1 MEVSLK
7 TKNRTVTGP
16 SNPTSRCVCV
26 SEETK
31 STSGKRYT
39 QLSVLSSVAY
49 SRQDREA
56 ECPPADERAELWGR
70 HTRTHA
76 HAHAHAH
83 VHTHARARTHTCT
96 HARTRTHTCTH
107 THVHARTRTYTHA
120 RAHAHVHTHARTR
133 MHAHVH
139 ACTRTCT
146 HAHTR
151 TRAHTRTYTHARAH
165 AHMHT
170 HMRTHTHAR
179 DYYSATEKE
188 WNVALAAVWV
198 DLEGVRL
205 NTLSQTEKGG

>member
-26 SEETK
+26 SEKTK

-70 HTRTHA
+70 HTRTR
-76 HAHAHAH
+76 AHAHAH
-83 VHTHARARTHTCT
+83 VHTHVHT
-96 HARTRTHTCTH
+96 HARTRTHTSTH
-107 THVHARTRTYTHA
+107 THVHARTRT
-120 RAHAHVHTHARTR
+120 R
-133 MHAHVH
+133 
-139 ACTRTCT
+139 T

-151 TRAHTRTYTHARAH
+151 TRVHARTRTRTHAHTHAHTHARAGLLLSH
-165 AHMHT
+165 RKRMKRCT
-170 HMRTHTHAR
+170 C
-179 DYYSATEKE
+179 S
-188 WNVALAAVWV
+188 
-198 DLEGVRL
+198 RL
-205 NTLSQTEKGG
+205 GGPGGR